1 MSELPTDLRTLKLDF
16 AEPVESAK
24 DANGPAPGAAAN
36 WLILN
41 RSRRL
46 ARVRVSLPAEII
58 IDQNLAIE
66 SSTLDISEGG
76 LLLSGYHG
84 PEILPGTR
92 VGVVVK
98 GIISDASA
106 EEGDQFAMEVV
117 RSEGDRLALRFVS
130 GAT

>member
-24 DANGPAPGAAAN
+24 DVNGPAPAAAAN
-36 WLILN
+36 RLILSG
-41 RSRRL
+41 SRRL

-66 SSTLDISEGG
+66 SSTLDISESG

-92 VGVVVK
+92 VSVVVR
-98 GIISDASA
+98 GIISDDVSSDD
-106 EEGDQFAMEVV
+106 DQFVMEVV
-117 RSEGDRLALRFVS
+117 RSEGDLLALRFIS
-130 GAT
+130 